1 MAAQLSDTD
10 REILQGNNFAHL
22 TTLGADGAPIST
34 VLWVDEEGGEIVM
47 STAMGRIKQANI
59 ARDPR
64 VAVSVHRQDN
74 PQMSMAVVGVATLDQ
89 AQAEEVID
97 RLTKKYTGQEKY
109 PAEWRGPGEERV
121 TIRVRPEGIHRYGY

>member
-10 REILQGNNFAHL
+10 RDILKGNNFAHL

-34 VLWVDEEGGEIVM
+34 VVWVDEDRGEIVM
-47 STAMGRIKQANI
+47 NTALGRVKANNI
-59 ARDPR
+59 QRDPR

-74 PQMSMAVVGVATLDQ
+74 PQMSMAVVGVAVLER
-89 AQAEEVID
+89 AQAEETIN

-109 PAEWRGPGEERV
+109 PAEWRGPDEQRV

>member
-10 REILQGNNFAHL
+10 REILKGNNFAHL
-22 TTLGADGAPIST
+22 TTLGVDGAPIST
-34 VLWVDEEGGEIVM
+34 VVWVDEDGGEIVM
-47 STAMGRIKQANI
+47 NTAVGRVKQTNI

-64 VAVSVHRQDN
+64 VSVSIHRQDN
-74 PQMSMAVVGVATLDQ
+74 PQMSMAVVGVATLER
-89 AQAEEVID
+89 AQAEEMID

-109 PAEWRGPGEERV
+109 PAEWRSPDEQRV

>member
-1 MAAQLSDTD
+1 MPVQLSETD
-10 REILQGNNFAHL
+10 REILKGNNFAHL

-34 VLWVDEEGGEIVM
+34 VVWVDEDGGEIVM
-47 STAMGRIKQANI
+47 NTAMGRIKQANI

-64 VAVSVHRQDN
+64 VAVSIHRQDN
-74 PQMSMAVVGVATLDQ
+74 PQMSMAVVGVATLEQ

-109 PAEWRGPGEERV
+109 PAEWRGPDEQRV
-121 TIRVRPEGIHRYGY
+121 TIRVNPQGIHRYGY